1 MEMEVTKITA
11 KGQITVPVAIRRLL
25 NLQTGDKVMFIIH
38 DTGDEP
44 VVRVVNAS
52 AMDITKDGNLSKRE

>member
-25 NLQTGDKVMFIIH
+25 NLQTGDKVMFIR
-38 DTGDEP
+38 DESG
-44 VVRVVNAS
+44 VRVVNAS